1 VLWIPDSPD
10 RTSITSFQFRP
21 WLCWGFLLLKLE
33 EKYRF
38 SGGAWR
44 MNVFGIGLPEMALIF
59 VLALLVFGP
68 KKLPEIGKSVGKALR
83 GFQEA
88 SNEFQNEFKKEA
100 EVLETAFS
108 QPTSQSMTAKLEET
122 SPQQPSL
129 SAAADDELAVKS
141 AEVTVIE
148 PLPIETAIDTPDKP
162 IETASPSPEES
173 A

>member
-1 VLWIPDSPD
+1 
-10 RTSITSFQFRP
+10 
-21 WLCWGFLLLKLE
+21 
-33 EKYRF
+33 
-38 SGGAWR
+38 

-108 QPTSQSMTAKLEET
+108 QTTSQSMTAKLEET
-122 SPQQPSL
+122 SQPSL

-148 PLPIETAIDTPDKP
+148 PLPIETAIDTSDTP